1 MKKEKLYTQIIL
13 ETLSLLYENSEPK
26 LDFMNFINT
35 TNQYVDKDTNEPVL
49 LEEHISVTEM
59 RERGLVIDVPFEKH
73 FIDKELSEEILQ
85 EQIKKYKLNKSEQQ
99 KLRTQIYLGCA
110 PSFKKET
117 DIWD

>member
-1 MKKEKLYTQIIL
+1 MKREKLYTQIIL

-35 TNQYVDKDTNEPVL
+35 TNQYVDKDTNEPIL

-73 FIDKELSEEILQ
+73 FIDRELSEQILQ
-85 EQIKKYKLNKSEQQ
+85 EQINKYKLNKSEQERF
-99 KLRTQIYLGCA
+99 KTQIYLGSA
-110 PSFKKET
+110 PAFKH
-117 DIWD
+117 